1 MPSFKLFNRDS
12 QAPAPEATPGEPVVP
27 ATAALHEGVPFD
39 ALTEEWRLVG
49 VMRVKGRLSDTLNK
63 RETIPISDVS
73 WAPSDGSAPFTP
85 APGLQAVDPYDLVVV
100 LGGKDSLPVQS
111 EEERSAHR
119 IHKVD
124 YDVALECPPFR
135 IVGTVHLFPGTDP
148 ARLLDRTTE
157 LFIPVTGAQA
167 FYGAQPVGDA
177 HIDVALVNRSYLRGV
192 QQLDDGSTAQDGRSR
207 AADAAPA
214 AEVTPEAEA
223 S

>member
-1 MPSFKLFNRDS
+1 MPSFKLFNRTETSVAAEPADDAS
-12 QAPAPEATPGEPVVP
+12 PAAPKMP
-27 ATAALHEGVPFD
+27 ALDGVPFD

-100 LGGKDSLPVQS
+100 LGGKDSLPPQS
-111 EEERSAHR
+111 DEERSAHR

-167 FYGAQPVGDA
+167 FFGTQPVGDA
-177 HIDVALVNRSYLRGV
+177 HVDVALVNRSYLRGV
-192 QQLDDGSTAQDGRSR
+192 QQLDDGSTAPESGPG
-207 AADAAPA
+207 APSGA
-214 AEVTPEAEA
+214 PEA
-223 S
+223 

>member
-1 MPSFKLFNRDS
+1 MPSFKLFNRSDS
-12 QAPAPEATPGEPVVP
+12 QSPARAPDAQPAWP

-85 APGLQAVDPYDLVVV
+85 APGLLAVDPYDLVVV

-111 EEERSAHR
+111 DEERSAHR

-135 IVGTVHLFPGTDP
+135 IVGTVHLYPGTEP
-148 ARLLDRTTE
+148 ARLLERTTE
-157 LFIPVTGAQA
+157 LFIPVTDARAYFGTR
-167 FYGAQPVGDA
+167 PVGDA
-177 HIDVALVNRSYLRGV
+177 HVDVALVNRSYLRGV
-192 QQLDDGSTAQDGRSR
+192 QQLDAGSTGSG
-207 AADAAPA
+207 AAP
-214 AEVTPEAEA
+214 ETPRG
-223 S
+223 

>member
-1 MPSFKLFNRDS
+1 MPSFKLFNRNES
-12 QAPAPEATPGEPVVP
+12 PVAAPEEAAPHIPP
-27 ATAALHEGVPFD
+27 SAALHEGVPFD

-100 LGGKDSLPVQS
+100 LGGKDSLPPQS
-111 EEERSAHR
+111 EDERSAHR

-135 IVGTVHLFPGTDP
+135 IVGTVHLFPGTEP
-148 ARLLDRTTE
+148 ARLLERTTE

-167 FYGAQPVGDA
+167 YYGTQPVGDA
-177 HIDVALVNRSYLRGV
+177 HVDVALVNRSYLRGV
-192 QQLDDGSTAQDGRSR
+192 QQLDDGSTAP
-207 AADAAPA
+207 DARRDA
-214 AEVTPEAEA
+214 TPEAPA